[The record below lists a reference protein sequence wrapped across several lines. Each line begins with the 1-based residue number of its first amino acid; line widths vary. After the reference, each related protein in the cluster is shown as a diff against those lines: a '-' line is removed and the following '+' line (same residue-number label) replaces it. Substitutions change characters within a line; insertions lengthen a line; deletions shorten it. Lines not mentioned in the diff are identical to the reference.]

1 MDVCNPSCI
10 INKHTV
16 SALGNIHDV
25 VKMALIIMVNYLTT
39 QMSLRTT
46 SSSTCECSLVNTT
59 M

>member
-39 QMSLRTT
+39 QMSLSTT
-46 SSSTCECSLVNTT
+46 PSFTCEYSMVNTT
-59 M
+59 L